1 MEKKISLKR
10 TTTIAL
16 ALLGILTCSILA
28 SVLMDTFMANAAKS
42 TYNSAY
48 MTKSGVLSTDSYV
61 LFPFQKKNLTIGFS
75 KYGEM
80 IDYDTKVG
88 MDYNGVTDPWAPN
101 PIYVNEYEWVEGW
114 VINITYW
121 HQDTFY
127 NTWAFA
133 LYSDYSGAEGIG
145 GEWNEGVQG
154 GALNASVHGGRKTNG
169 GAVTDPI
176 KILYDG
182 PRRFVAL
189 LKTTIYETSG
199 HTAPIVSITFTIIF
213 NKDKKQ
219 AIWFKDIKRVES
231 PKRWGDLQIEFAE
244 RGQWDLE
251 SDTGEITGNA
261 PKAYAC
267 FFENQSTVYD
277 HKYQS
282 WYTDAPSGYDGV
294 YDVAQ
299 IIDNQLDYVAWAAY
313 WPKPIKHWVDD
324 IGSLSD
330 QKIYTTSSTVE
341 QNFTGAA
348 TAGPFE
354 CNLHEGPVGYP
365 RSETLGSW
373 SETPMVFVGTDYQ
386 TLDSDYTYNAADNK
400 ITFITGHYPAVGANI
415 RAFYKVG
422 DGNADVPGT
431 GVEPCSPFTNAEWAF
446 EMDAARDMFRVV
458 TVFGVTDRNDADD
471 VDGSPNTNVL
481 DSEVKYYL
489 NETFN
494 PYDLYD
500 AVHKQEYRWLYLNSS
515 LTAAVSYVTLTEG
528 LDDDIYQPNGY
539 TERVLTASQ
548 TWTGYNYTALDGATF
563 DWVNNFEDVVP
574 SSSHSKNW
582 MAYLNA
588 STTSDEAMLKVTPTG
603 FGVNITGALNFS
615 SIVDFG
621 FWYYS
626 LPGSMQGPHIEFELY
641 NNDGTK
647 YVVLGAYANSHNAPT
662 HPYIGTW
669 THYTLNNI
677 GAFLGGG
684 HIHNAD
690 KAFMTRYVPAAVS
703 DDLGNPILDYA
714 GVQHS
719 WEWFQERLGSFKVG
733 SVGVSMRYDAGPASK
748 CYVDDLSVA
757 YLAKPSGIRYERV
770 YNMEE
775 DKLIPSDWDAYCS
788 FAERVLING
797 TLIERYGHAN
807 RTAHESD
814 YMIDFETGNI
824 TFYHWSLALGYH
836 AWDLGIGTHVKVLYS
851 TIEENE
857 KGRYEWLV
865 VGRDASTIDSLGAAY
880 VSEAFDSIKDIDVL
894 TMGMDVNETR
904 WGPLAPFVMG
914 GATSGTRA
922 DYRDSLGRPHLR
934 DDWCT
939 NIAVA
944 SSDMIFVGGPI
955 AQLGTE
961 YFNEFTDAFF
971 ASSAYVINDT
981 GQSNKILAL
990 SCWAKNATGSGYA
1003 TIGIY
1008 KDLNGTIGLVIWGFD
1023 GQDTYYAS
1031 KWFWDGM
1038 GGTPGIVQLQS
1049 MNHGVTSIVLE
1060 ITYPTSDPT
1069 HPTVGIVER
1078 LGTISEKDQHDP

>member
-1 MEKKISLKR
+1 
-10 TTTIAL
+10 
-16 ALLGILTCSILA
+16 
-28 SVLMDTFMANAAKS
+28 
-42 TYNSAY
+42 
-48 MTKSGVLSTDSYV
+48 
-61 LFPFQKKNLTIGFS
+61 
-75 KYGEM
+75 
-80 IDYDTKVG
+80 
-88 MDYNGVTDPWAPN
+88 
-101 PIYVNEYEWVEGW
+101 
-114 VINITYW
+114 
-121 HQDTFY
+121 
-127 NTWAFA
+127 
-133 LYSDYSGAEGIG
+133 
-145 GEWNEGVQG
+145 
-154 GALNASVHGGRKTNG
+154 
-169 GAVTDPI
+169 
-176 KILYDG
+176 
-182 PRRFVAL
+182 
-189 LKTTIYETSG
+189 
-199 HTAPIVSITFTIIF
+199 
-213 NKDKKQ
+213 
-219 AIWFKDIKRVES
+219 
-231 PKRWGDLQIEFAE
+231 
-244 RGQWDLE
+244 
-251 SDTGEITGNA
+251 
-261 PKAYAC
+261 
-267 FFENQSTVYD
+267 
-277 HKYQS
+277 
-282 WYTDAPSGYDGV
+282 
-294 YDVAQ
+294 
-299 IIDNQLDYVAWAAY
+299 
-313 WPKPIKHWVDD
+313 
-324 IGSLSD
+324 
-330 QKIYTTSSTVE
+330 
-341 QNFTGAA
+341 
-348 TAGPFE
+348 
-354 CNLHEGPVGYP
+354 
-365 RSETLGSW
+365 ETLGSW
-373 SETPMVFVGTDYQ
+373 SEQPMVFVAASHQTSGHEYNYNNETD
-386 TLDSDYTYNAADNK
+386 K
-400 ITFITGHYPAVGANI
+400 ITFTSGHYPATGANI

-422 DGNADVPGT
+422 DSNADVPGT

-446 EMDAARDMFRVV
+446 EMDEAADMFRAC

-471 VDGSPNTNVL
+471 TDHGLIVNESPHTGVL
-481 DSEVKYYL
+481 DAEVKYYL

-494 PYDLYD
+494 PFDLYD
-500 AVHKQEYRWLYLNSS
+500 AVHKQESRWLYLNSS
-515 LTAAVSYVTLTEG
+515 LTAATSYITLTEG

-797 TLIERYGHAN
+797 TLIKRHDYAN
-807 RTAHESD
+807 RTAYESD

-824 TFYHWSLALGYH
+824 TFYHGSSTVPYH

-857 KGRYEWLV
+857 KGRYEWMV
-865 VGRDASTIDSLGAAY
+865 VGKDAAAIDSIGAAY
-880 VSEAFDSIKDIDVL
+880 MTEAFDSRKDIEVL
-894 TMGMDVNETR
+894 LTGLDINDTAN
-904 WGPLAPFVMG
+904 GPHAPFVMG
-914 GATSGTRA
+914 GAATGTKA

-939 NIAVA
+939 TYPV
-944 SSDMIFVGGPI
+944 SSSNMLFSGGPR
-955 AQLGTE
+955 AQMGTE
-961 YFNEFTDAFF
+961 YFNEFTSAFF
-971 ASSAYVINDT
+971 ARSEYVVNDT
-981 GQSNKILAL
+981 GQANKIMAL
-990 SCWAKNATGSGYA
+990 TCWNRTTFGAGYA
-1003 TIGIY
+1003 VISVY
-1008 KDLNGTIGLVIWGFD
+1008 KDLNGTIGFLIWGYD
-1023 GQDTYYAS
+1023 GQDTYYATQ
-1031 KWFWDGM
+1031 WFWSIPDGLEA
-1038 GGTPGIVQLQS
+1038 PDDIIVYSGIEYLQHE
-1049 MNHGVTSIVLE
+1049 NRGVTDIILE
-1060 ITYPTSDPT
+1060 IDYTTCPCSVSVTT
-1069 HPTVGIVER
+1069 ER
-1078 LGTISEKDQHDP
+1078 LGTISEKAQHDP

>member
-1 MEKKISLKR
+1 MEKKITLKK
-10 TTTIAL
+10 TTAIAL

-28 SVLMDTFMANAAKS
+28 SVLMETFVANAAKS

-101 PIYVNEYEWVEGW
+101 LNYVDEYEWVEGW

-121 HQDTFY
+121 HSDTFY

-133 LYSDYSGAEGIG
+133 LYSDNSGDVGGIG
-145 GEWNEGVQG
+145 GEWNENVQG

-189 LKTTIYETSG
+189 LETTIYETSG
-199 HTAPIVSITFTIIF
+199 HTAPIVSITFTIVF
-213 NKDKKQ
+213 NKDTKQ

-251 SDTGEITGNA
+251 STTGEINGNA
-261 PKAYAC
+261 PLSYAY
-267 FFENQSTVYD
+267 FFENQSTVYNSD
-277 HKYQS
+277 YQS
-282 WYTDAPSGYDGV
+282 WYAGAPSGYDGV

-299 IIDNQLDYVAWAAY
+299 IIDDKLNYTAWAAY

-324 IGSLSD
+324 IGRLSD
-330 QKIYTTSSTVE
+330 TMIYTTSSTVE
-341 QNFTGAA
+341 QNFTGTGAA
-348 TAGPFE
+348 ADFTLD
-354 CNLHEGPVGYP
+354 LHGGPVRYP
-365 RSETLGSW
+365 RSETLGLW
-373 SETPMVFVGTDYQ
+373 NEEPMVFVGTDYQ
-386 TLDSDYTYNAADNK
+386 VSGSDYDYHDDTNK
-400 ITFITGHYPAVGANI
+400 INFRAGHYPAVGANI

-422 DGNADVPGT
+422 DGNTDVPGT
-431 GVEPCSPFTNAEWAF
+431 LAEPCSPFTNAEWAF
-446 EMDAARDMFRVV
+446 EMDAARDMFRVC

-471 VDGSPNTNVL
+471 YDHNATVNNVM

-494 PYDLYD
+494 PYDLYS
-500 AVHKQEYRWLYLNSS
+500 AVDKQEYRWLYLNES
-515 LTAAVSYVTLTEG
+515 LTTATSYVTLTEG
-528 LDDDIYQPNGY
+528 LDDDMWCNKTDLAWSEYKLQTGGTGNATWVNAYENGS
-539 TERVLTASQ
+539 T
-548 TWTGYNYTALDGATF
+548 YTA
-563 DWVNNFEDVVP
+563 N
-574 SSSHSKNW
+574 SKNW
-582 MAYLNA
+582 ALLLNVTDIADVEDYARVRITPAGFGQNGTYRFGNLTEISFWYKKLAGDAAYGPHMFLKLSNGTLGNA
-588 STTSDEAMLKVTPTG
+588 VAITMWTNQEPSPTG
-603 FGVNITGALNFS
+603 WTKVDLSNIATFTHLTADQSFWWHDEDGWATAHEMSGVSEGANGADEHGFDFFRNKLANYYVTD
-615 SIVDFG
+615 IVV
-621 FWYYS
+621 
-626 LPGSMQGPHIEFELY
+626 ELY
-641 NNDGTK
+641 DNFATGQTGT
-647 YVVLGAYANSHNAPT
+647 YLIDDIDVGYLT
-662 HPYIGTW
+662 GT
-669 THYTLNNI
+669 
-677 GAFLGGG
+677 
-684 HIHNAD
+684 D
-690 KAFMTRYVPAAVS
+690 
-703 DDLGNPILDYA
+703 
-714 GVQHS
+714 
-719 WEWFQERLGSFKVG
+719 
-733 SVGVSMRYDAGPASK
+733 
-748 CYVDDLSVA
+748 
-757 YLAKPSGIRYERV
+757 GIRYERV

-775 DKLIPSDWDAYCS
+775 NKLIPSDWDAYCS

-797 TLIERYGHAN
+797 TLVERYGHAN
-807 RTAHESD
+807 LTAHES
-814 YMIDFETGNI
+814 YYNINFTTGNI
-824 TFYHWSLALGYH
+824 TFYHWATGLNYH
-836 AWDLGIGTHVKVLYS
+836 AWDLGIGTRVKVLYS

-990 SCWAKNATGSGYA
+990 SCWAKNAAGSGYA

-1038 GGTPGIVQLQS
+1038 GETPGIVQLQS
-1049 MNHGVTSIVLE
+1049 MNQGVTSIVLE

-1069 HPTVGIVER
+1069 HPTVDIVER

>member
-1 MEKKISLKR
+1 MEKKITLKK
-10 TTTIAL
+10 TTAIAL

-42 TYNSAY
+42 TYNSTY

-80 IDYDTKVG
+80 IDYDTKIG
-88 MDYNGVTDPWAPN
+88 MDYNGATDPWAPN
-101 PIYVNEYEWVEGW
+101 PLYVNEYEWVEGW

-133 LYSDYSGAEGIG
+133 LYSDYSGEAGIG
-145 GEWNEGVQG
+145 GNWSEGVQG
-154 GALNASVHGGRKTNG
+154 GALNASIHGGRKTNG

-199 HTAPIVSITFTIIF
+199 HTAPIVTITFTIVF

-219 AIWFKDIKRVES
+219 AIWFKDIKRVDS

-251 SDTGEITGNA
+251 SKTGEYEGAA
-261 PKAYAC
+261 PSSYAC
-267 FFENQSTVYD
+267 FFENQTTAYD
-277 HKYQS
+277 HEYQS
-282 WYTDAPSGYDGV
+282 WYTDAPSGYDSV

-299 IIDNQLDYVAWAAY
+299 IIDDKLDYVAYAAY

-324 IGSLSD
+324 IGALSD
-330 QKIYTTSSTVE
+330 EVIYTTSSTVE
-341 QNFTGAA
+341 QNFTGTGAA
-348 TAGPFE
+348 AAFV
-354 CNLHEGPVGYP
+354 CNLHGGPVQYP
-365 RSETLGSW
+365 RSQTLGLW
-373 SETPMVFVGTDYQ
+373 DEQPMVFVGTDYQ
-386 TLDSDYTYNAADNK
+386 VEGSDYVYTSSNDTINFK
-400 ITFITGHYPAVGANI
+400 SGHYPAVGANI
-415 RAFYKVG
+415 RAYYKVG
-422 DGNADVPGT
+422 DSNADVPGDRT
-431 GVEPCSPFTNAEWAF
+431 EPCSPFTNAEWAF
-446 EMDAARDMFRVV
+446 EMDAARDMFRVC

-471 VDGSPNTNVL
+471 LDHSPNTDVL
-481 DSEVKYYL
+481 DAEVKYYL

-494 PYDLYD
+494 PYDLYS
-500 AVHKQEYRWLYLNSS
+500 AVEKQEYRWLYLNES
-515 LTAAVSYVTLTEG
+515 LTTATSYITLTEG
-528 LDDDIYQPNGY
+528 LDDTNYYNITTGAWEPYYLSPERWANGSAVVDS
-539 TERVLTASQ
+539 R
-548 TWTGYNYTALDGATF
+548 
-563 DWVNNFEDVVP
+563 WVNEFENGTDYGYDVAN
-574 SSSHSKNW
+574 SKNW
-582 MAYLNA
+582 ALHLTGVDSY
-588 STTSDEAMLKVTPTG
+588 EMLMITPKATTPT
-603 FGVNITGALNFS
+603 TAAPLTLQLKDL
-615 SIVDFG
+615 VDFG
-621 FWYYS
+621 FWYRS
-626 LPGSMQGPHIEFELY
+626 L
-641 NNDGTK
+641 GTSP
-647 YVVLGAYANSHNAPT
+647 LG
-662 HPYIGTW
+662 PYIEINVTNSADPATATCYVTIQARSDNYKSGANGHNDW
-669 THYTLNNI
+669 HHYTLNTI
-677 GAFLGGG
+677 EDFIATYTSDSAFQLADQHGTG
-684 HIHNAD
+684 NATGVFHSFEYWAS
-690 KAFMTRYVPAAVS
+690 KFANYYVH
-703 DDLGNPILDYA
+703 Y
-714 GVQHS
+714 
-719 WEWFQERLGSFKVG
+719 
-733 SVGVSMRYDAGPASK
+733 VGVMVTSESAAL
-748 CYVDDLSVA
+748 VDDVSIG
-757 YLAKPSGIRYERV
+757 YLDRASGISYERV

-775 DKLIPSDWDAYCS
+775 DKLVPSDWDAYCS
-788 FAERVLING
+788 FAERVLLNG
-797 TLIERYGHAN
+797 TLIERYGNAN
-807 RTAHESD
+807 LTAHES
-814 YMIDFETGNI
+814 YYKINFETGNI
-824 TFYHWSLALGYH
+824 TFYHWATGLLYH

-857 KGRYEWLV
+857 KGRYEWLI
-865 VGRDASTIDSLGAAY
+865 VGRDAATIDSLGAAY

-1038 GGTPGIVQLQS
+1038 GETPGIVQLQS
-1049 MNHGVTSIVLE
+1049 MNRGVTSIVLE
-1060 ITYPTSDPT
+1060 ITYSTSDPT
-1069 HPTVGIVER
+1069 HPTVDIVER